1 MKKKL
6 LGLVIGLGGLAALAM
21 SAAANAHV
29 DVAVGVGVP
38 VYSAPVY
45 AQPAVPVGYY
55 GYGDDHERWRERE
68 WRRHEWRE
76 RHWRHEARREERW
89 REHHGW

>member
-6 LGLVIGLGGLAALAM
+6 LGAAIGLAGIVGLAM
-21 SAAANAHV
+21 SGAANAHV

-38 VYSAPVY
+38 VY

-55 GYGDDHERWRERE
+55 GYGDRDERWRERE

-76 RHWRHEARREERW
+76 RRWHHEMRREERW
-89 REHHGW
+89 RERHDW